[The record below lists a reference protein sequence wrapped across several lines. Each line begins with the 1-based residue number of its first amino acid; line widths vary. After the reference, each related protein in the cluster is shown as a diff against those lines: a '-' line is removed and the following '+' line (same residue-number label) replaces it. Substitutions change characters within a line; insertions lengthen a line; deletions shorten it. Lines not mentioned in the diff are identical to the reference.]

1 MNLRNEE
8 KIAAIGRWQDASVV
22 HPLTCGMNSS
32 HGDLR
37 GEERGG
43 EVFLVCPTC
52 GRQQDR
58 VPGHVYES
66 YDAQRGWS
74 GDIYFDDEQGGK
86 G

>member
-8 KIAAIGRWQDASVV
+8 KIAAIGRWHDVSVV
-22 HPLTCGMNSS
+22 HPLTCGTDSS
-32 HGDLR
+32 PRALR
-37 GEERGG
+37 GEE
-43 EVFLVCPTC
+43 VFLASPTC

-58 VPGHVYES
+58 IPGHVYES